1 MKKFTTK
8 NGISEYGV
16 QEAELSDIE
25 ILDKRA
31 QALAQLPKEE
41 QAEDEILRL
50 VTFHSG
56 EERYGVEITQ
66 VQEVQSLR
74 PEAWSK
80 VPCTPDFI
88 VGVVNIRGR
97 VFSLM
102 DVGRF
107 VGLPARPLTSASQ
120 VLIVRS
126 GLGDKGEMELGFLTD
141 DVPQVITVSQDD
153 VRPSSTTISSKV
165 QEYVAGVTVDMV
177 IILDLPRLLNDPNI
191 IIHEEVL

>member
-1 MKKFTTK
+1 MKKFTSK
-8 NGISEYGV
+8 NGNSEYGM
-16 QEAELSDIE
+16 QEAGLSEFE
-25 ILDKRA
+25 ILEKRA
-31 QALAQLPKEE
+31 QALAQLPVEE
-41 QAEDEILRL
+41 QAEGEILRL
-50 VTFHSG
+50 VTFRSG

-66 VQEVQSLR
+66 VQEVQPLQ

-97 VFSLM
+97 VYSLR

-126 GLGDKGEMELGFLTD
+126 GRGDNGEMVVGFLTD
-141 DVPQVITVSQDD
+141 DVPQVITVSQAD
-153 VRPSSTTISSKV
+153 VRPSSTTVSSKV

-177 IILDLPRLLNDPNI
+177 IILDLPRLLTDPQI
-191 IIHEEVL
+191 IINEEVL